1 MRKEANPVAREDKRE
16 AGAPWGGAGCG
27 QAEMSSAERGLALPV
42 GALLET
48 SFSLHPFSPP
58 RPAALPRTLSPVPPP
73 AGWSVRAVAGG
84 PGRKEAGRERGGPHP
99 ILGGQ
104 ERRPPLP
111 SQPSLCCPP
120 GHSPRFPAG
129 SCRAFSPG
137 AAALTGVCSGM
148 WSQKGQGPRAAPRSL
163 PAASEGTQ
171 CPLRLHPASC
181 SLK

>member
-1 MRKEANPVAREDKRE
+1 MRKEANPVARADKPE
-16 AGAPWGGAGCG
+16 AGAPRGGAGCG
-27 QAEMSSAERGLALPV
+27 QAEMSSAERGLALPWEDSWR
-42 GALLET
+42 LP
-48 SFSLHPFSPP
+48 SLHPSSPP

-84 PGRKEAGRERGGPHP
+84 PGRKEAGGERGGPHP

-104 ERRPPLP
+104 ERRLPLP
-111 SQPSLCCPP
+111 SQSSPCCPP
-120 GHSPRFPAG
+120 RGSPRLPAG

-137 AAALTGVCSGM
+137 AVALTGVCSGM
-148 WSQKGQGPRAAPRSL
+148 WSRKGHGPRAAPRSL

-181 SLK
+181 SLT